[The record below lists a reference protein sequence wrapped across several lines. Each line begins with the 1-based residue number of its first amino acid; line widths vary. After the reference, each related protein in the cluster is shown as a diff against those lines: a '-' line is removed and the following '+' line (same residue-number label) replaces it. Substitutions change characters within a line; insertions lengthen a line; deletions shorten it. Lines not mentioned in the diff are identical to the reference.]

1 VAPHNH
7 GRPECAGADQLYTN
21 AAVRTFP
28 RLPSELASLS
38 GTPDDRYSVFFSYSQ
53 IYFIAP
59 HRVFKILT
67 FSKIH
72 TLVVMQQF
80 KQPIQNQISPNKH
93 PLQTVCTHLQY

>member
-21 AAVRTFP
+21 AVGELCP

-59 HRVFKILT
+59 RRISKYLSLLT
-67 FSKIH
+67 FNILNKSFLINYSILL
-72 TLVVMQQF
+72 LVLL
-80 KQPIQNQISPNKH
+80 P
-93 PLQTVCTHLQY
+93 

>member
-21 AAVRTFP
+21 AVGLLCP

-38 GTPDDRYSVFFSYSQ
+38 GTPDDRYSVFFSYSL

-59 HRVFKILT
+59 RRVFNVRWPVGDQQAKQKYKQLTILHPNFLLVMT
-67 FSKIH
+67 F
-72 TLVVMQQF
+72 LPPEQ
-80 KQPIQNQISPNKH
+80 
-93 PLQTVCTHLQY
+93 LQGC